1 MSHQHQLTDSTS
13 NSDEMHDSLI
23 RRSWHAMSDLLQ
35 PFSSSALA
43 KLPKSRRPQ
52 RYTRADE
59 IPDVAATDE
68 DGQMPTVRDYHSIT
82 VPPQVRVPKK
92 IPTPVRVEGK
102 VWFANERTW
111 VSYLNMSILIGTLAV
126 ALFNASKDPIARN
139 FAYVY
144 AGISVGILIYGYA
157 IYQHRITMIRR
168 RDPGHFDQI
177 AGPVIISAFLFFA
190 VLANFI
196 FRGALTPDHDDLP
209 LMGLLPD
216 RASVISVRELRKQ
229 NVTIPGL
236 AFLTQYL

>member
-13 NSDEMHDSLI
+13 NGDEMHDSLI

-35 PFSSSALA
+35 PFSKSALA
-43 KLPKSRRPQ
+43 QLPRSRRPQ

-102 VWFANERTW
+102 VWFANERSACLPPPTPFLSFFRSICLSPFVSFRLSLAFCFFRTSDFIGQSGGPVPIAYAHRAVSAW

-126 ALFNASKDPIARN
+126 ALFNASKDPIART

-144 AGISVGILIYGYA
+144 AAISVGILVC
-157 IYQHRITMIRR
+157 IR
-168 RDPGHFDQI
+168 
-177 AGPVIISAFLFFA
+177 
-190 VLANFI
+190 
-196 FRGALTPDHDDLP
+196 
-209 LMGLLPD
+209 
-216 RASVISVRELRKQ
+216 SVR
-229 NVTIPGL
+229 V
-236 AFLTQYL
+236 